1 MNFFLSQ
8 LCKTYKIIMKKEIFE
23 YLFYLS
29 RLGTHKKQAGF
40 HWVFLLILATMEGEK
55 ERSKLG

>member
-23 YLFYLS
+23 FLLYLS
-29 RLGTHKKQAGF
+29 RLGKYKKQAGF